1 MLLIQENTPLVSV
14 IILNFNG
21 ENYLKR
27 CLFSVL
33 DTKYPNFEVIFV
45 DNASTD
51 SSLKLVEKNFGN
63 DKRLRI
69 FKSNENLGFSAGN
82 NFGFSQAKGDYI
94 VFLNND
100 TIVDPY
106 WLDAL
111 VSTME
116 KDKTIGLAGST
127 ILSIDG
133 KKLRGAGG
141 LWSDYLLFLCPI
153 GAGKEAISSL
163 FPLLKC
169 RLPPGAQ

>member
-1 MLLIQENTPLVSV
+1 MFVQKDTPFVSV
-14 IILNFNG
+14 IVLNFNG
-21 ENYLKR
+21 ENYLER

-33 DTKYPNFEVIFV
+33 GTKYPNFEVIFV

-51 SSLKLVEKNFGN
+51 SSLDLVKKTFGT

-69 FKSNENLGFSAGN
+69 FKSNNNLGFSAGN
-82 NFGFSQAKGDYI
+82 NFGFCQARGNYV

-100 TIVDPY
+100 TIADPY
-106 WLDAL
+106 WLTALIDA
-111 VSTME
+111 ME
-116 KDKTIGLAGST
+116 DDATIGLAGST

-153 GAGKEAISSL
+153 GAGKKAISSFFQRL
-163 FPLLKC
+163 KFHLL
-169 RLPPGAQ
+169 LDVH